1 MDTPISKQAPRFADV
16 SINLARIDR
25 SYHYAIPEELQG
37 KLQPGCLVIVP
48 FGKQVVQGVVLALI
62 DQPEVPEVLEIQELI
77 SEDTVLTPAQLALAK
92 WLADETFAPL
102 GACVNLMIPNGL
114 SQRAD
119 QLVTLVRDFDEPP
132 ADLPPLQKRILK
144 LLKTRGPLRA
154 GQIERALPKLEW
166 RRSLDTLRKNGWV
179 KTENILL
186 PARISPKTVRT
197 AQLSISPQ
205 AVAAL
210 DAPALSQRTES
221 GERRLKV
228 LQLLAQEAFPVDF
241 SWIYAQTG
249 ASYTDLK
256 ALAERGYLHFNE
268 TEVWRDPLEKIEA
281 TLTEPPTLTS
291 DQQQVWDQI
300 APLLGKPESKPV
312 LLHGVTGSG
321 KTEIY
326 LRAVEQVLAQGKQAL
341 ILVPE
346 ISMTPQAVRRYMARF
361 PNQVGLYHS
370 KLSEGEL
377 YDTWRRARQ
386 GDLSVIVG
394 ARSGLFVPLPNL
406 GLIVLDE
413 CDHESYDQTD
423 REPFYHAV
431 ETAEAYAQICNAN
444 LILGSATPRITQYYK
459 AQRGI
464 WTLLE
469 MPRRILAHRQAIE
482 QQAAHLHIQLPELP
496 AGEALLSLDL
506 PPVEVVDMRAELTS
520 GNSHVLSRALQ
531 SALSQVLADNQQA
544 ILFLNRK
551 GSATY
556 VFCRE
561 CGEAITC
568 PRDLT
573 PLVYHRDRGG
583 LLCHICG
590 YTRKMPTKCPHC
602 GSKQIRQ
609 MGIGTER
616 LETLVSKAFPQA
628 RILRWDAET
637 TTTKDAHELILSHFS
652 AHHADIL
659 IGTQMLAKGLDLPLV
674 TLVGIILAEVGLKL
688 PDYRAAE
695 RTFQVLTQVSGR
707 AGRSPLGGKVILQ
720 TYEPENYVIQAASKH
735 DFEGFYRQE
744 LAQRREL
751 SYPPFARLVR
761 LEYRHTNEAK
771 CEGVARELANI
782 LSEEITGLGMRETDF
797 IGPVP
802 CYTRKLY
809 GRFRWQI
816 ILRGPN
822 PVPLLQG
829 LPLRGWIVEVDP
841 PNLL

>member
-1 MDTPISKQAPRFADV
+1 A
-16 SINLARIDR
+16 
-25 SYHYAIPEELQG
+25 
-37 KLQPGCLVIVP
+37 
-48 FGKQVVQGVVLALI
+48 
-62 DQPEVPEVLEIQELI
+62 
-77 SEDTVLTPAQLALAK
+77 
-92 WLADETFAPL
+92 
-102 GACVNLMIPNGL
+102 
-114 SQRAD
+114 
-119 QLVTLVRDFDEPP
+119 
-132 ADLPPLQKRILK
+132 
-144 LLKTRGPLRA
+144 
-154 GQIERALPKLEW
+154 
-166 RRSLDTLRKNGWV
+166 
-179 KTENILL
+179 
-186 PARISPKTVRT
+186 
-197 AQLSISPQ
+197 
-205 AVAAL
+205 
-210 DAPALSQRTES
+210 
-221 GERRLKV
+221 
-228 LQLLAQEAFPVDF
+228 
-241 SWIYAQTG
+241 
-249 ASYTDLK
+249 
-256 ALAERGYLHFNE
+256 
-268 TEVWRDPLEKIEA
+268 
-281 TLTEPPTLTS
+281 
-291 DQQQVWDQI
+291 DQQQVWQQI
-300 APLLGKPESKPV
+300 APILGKPESKPV

-326 LRAVEQVLAQGKQAL
+326 LRAVEQVLAQGRQAL

-386 GDLSVIVG
+386 GDISVIVG
-394 ARSGLFVPLPNL
+394 ARSALFVPLPHL

-431 ETAEAYAQICNAN
+431 ETAEAYAQICSAN

-459 AQRGI
+459 AQRGT
-464 WTLLE
+464 WTLLA

-482 QQAAHLHIQLPELP
+482 QQAVNLHIQLPELP
-496 AGEALLSLDL
+496 ADEALLSLDL

-520 GNSHVLSRALQ
+520 GNAHVLSRSLQ

-616 LETLVSKAFPQA
+616 LEALVGKAFPEA

-637 TTTKDAHELILSHFS
+637 TTTKDAHDLILTHFS
-652 AHHADIL
+652 THHADIL

-674 TLVGIILAEVGLKL
+674 TLVGIVLAEVGLKL

-695 RTFQVLTQVSGR
+695 RTFQVLTQVSG
-707 AGRSPLGGKVILQ
+707 
-720 TYEPENYVIQAASKH
+720 
-735 DFEGFYRQE
+735 
-744 LAQRREL
+744 
-751 SYPPFARLVR
+751 
-761 LEYRHTNEAK
+761 
-771 CEGVARELANI
+771 
-782 LSEEITGLGMRETDF
+782 
-797 IGPVP
+797 
-802 CYTRKLY
+802 
-809 GRFRWQI
+809 
-816 ILRGPN
+816 
-822 PVPLLQG
+822 
-829 LPLRGWIVEVDP
+829 
-841 PNLL
+841 

>member
-1 MDTPISKQAPRFADV
+1 MEPSIQTPKFADV
-16 SINLARIDR
+16 SINLAQIER

-37 KLQPGCLVIVP
+37 RLQPGCLVIVP

-62 DQPEVPEVLEIQELI
+62 DQPEVPNVLEIQELI
-77 SEDTVLTPAQLALAK
+77 SEDTVLTSAQLALAH
-92 WLADETFAPL
+92 WLAEATFAPL
-102 GACVNLMIPNGL
+102 GACINLMIPSGL

-119 QLVTLVRDFDEPP
+119 QCITLVREFDEPP
-132 ADLPPLQKRILK
+132 SNLPPLQKRLLK
-144 LLKTRGPLRA
+144 LLKARGPLRS

-166 RRSLDTLRKNGWV
+166 RHSLDALRKAGWV
-179 KTENILL
+179 HTEAIL
-186 PARISPKTVRT
+186 PPPRISPKTVRT
-197 AQLSISPQ
+197 AQLSIPPQ
-205 AVAAL
+205 AVAEL
-210 DAPALSQRTES
+210 RPPALSRTTQT

-249 ASYTDLK
+249 CNYADLK
-256 ALAERGYLHFNE
+256 ALAEQGYLHFNE
-268 TEVWRDPLEKIEA
+268 TEVWRDPLEKVEA
-281 TLTEPPTLTS
+281 EPSTPPTLTA
-291 DQQQVWDQI
+291 DQQSVWEQI
-300 APLLGKPESKPV
+300 EPLLRKPESKPI

-326 LRAVEQVLAQGKQAL
+326 LRAVEQVLAQGRQAL

-346 ISMTPQAVRRYMARF
+346 IAMTPQAVRRYMARF

-394 ARSGLFVPLPNL
+394 ARSALFVPLPKL

-431 ETAEAYAQICNAN
+431 ETAEAYAQICGAN
-444 LILGSATPRITQYYK
+444 LILGSATPRITQYYQ
-459 AQRGI
+459 AQRGA

-482 QQAAHLHIQLPELP
+482 QQAANLHIQLPELP

-506 PPVEVVDMRAELTS
+506 PPVQVVDMRAELTS
-520 GNSHVLSRALQ
+520 GNAHVLSRALH
-531 SALSQVLADNQQA
+531 SALNEVLAAHQQA

-561 CGEAITC
+561 CGEAVTC

-573 PLVYHRDRGG
+573 PLVYHADRGG

-609 MGIGTER
+609 MGVGTER
-616 LETLVSKAFPQA
+616 LEALVGQAFPGA

-637 TTTKDAHELILSHFS
+637 TTTKDAHELILSYFS
-652 AHHADIL
+652 AHRADIL

-674 TLVGIILAEVGLKL
+674 TLVGIVLAEVGLKL

-707 AGRSPLGGKVILQ
+707 AGRSPLGGRVILQ

-735 DFEGFYRQE
+735 DFEGFYHHE
-744 LAQRREL
+744 LAERRSL

-761 LEYRHTNEAK
+761 LEYRHSNEAK
-771 CEGVARELANI
+771 CEGVARELATI
-782 LSEEITGLGMRETDF
+782 IREEIAGLGMRETDF

-802 CYTRKLY
+802 CYTHKLA

-816 ILRGPN
+816 VLRGPD